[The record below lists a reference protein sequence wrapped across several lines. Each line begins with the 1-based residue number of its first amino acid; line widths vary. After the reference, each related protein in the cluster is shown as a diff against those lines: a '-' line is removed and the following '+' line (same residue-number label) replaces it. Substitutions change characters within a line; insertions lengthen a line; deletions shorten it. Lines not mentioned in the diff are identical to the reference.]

1 MNEQLRQ
8 IQKYFDQKAP
18 EWDYSFDVEKLE
30 RLRAIFKSLIPPLKS
45 PVLDLGCGTGALLH
59 VLPAQLSSN
68 APIIELDISFFM
80 LTQALAKSRNL
91 KIRVNALQGD
101 GHALPFKA
109 ATVGSVVTFQVF
121 PHFVQPQRVIE
132 QIARCLKPGGL
143 FCVLHL
149 MDHQK
154 LNNLHRRFGDV
165 VENHAL
171 PAVQVLQQWVES
183 QSFEVLRAIEN
194 QELYLLLAQKKKT
207 TL

>member
-18 EWDYSFDVEKLE
+18 DWDYSFDVEKLE
-30 RLRAIFKSLIPPLKS
+30 RLRAIFKSLIPPLES

-59 VLPAQLSSN
+59 VLPGQLPDS
-68 APIIELDISFFM
+68 AHIIELDISFFM
-80 LTQALAKSRNL
+80 LTQALAKSQNL
-91 KIRVNALQGD
+91 KIRVNGLQGD

-109 ATVGSVVTFQVF
+109 ATVGSVVAFQVF

-149 MDHQK
+149 MDHQT

-165 VENHAL
+165 VQNHAL
-171 PAVQVLQQWVES
+171 PAINVLQSWAAS
-183 QSFEVLRAIEN
+183 QSFDVIEAREN
-194 QELYLLLAQKKKT
+194 HELYLLLAQKREVP
-207 TL
+207 L